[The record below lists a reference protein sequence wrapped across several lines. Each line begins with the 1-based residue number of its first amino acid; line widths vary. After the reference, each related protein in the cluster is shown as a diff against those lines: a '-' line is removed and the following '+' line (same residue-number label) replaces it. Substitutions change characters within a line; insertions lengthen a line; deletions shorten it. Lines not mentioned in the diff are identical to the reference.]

1 MLGGGRKRIFR
12 SLPVEAR
19 INRPLRFG
27 YKKLFLLAQGPEAGP
42 LAREFMKD
50 KILVLG
56 NSNVDLIFRI
66 PRFHHP
72 GETIIAESMVTA
84 FGGKGANQAITSKQL
99 GGKVIL
105 MTKLGID
112 HYGESYLQYLIK
124 KGIDQKWILRNRRLP
139 TGMALIE
146 LTSKGENRI
155 IASPG
160 ANGSLSEKDLKLL
173 GSLWKE
179 VNVFVAQL
187 EIPVETVHRGLK
199 MAKKYGAI
207 TLLNPSPPIQLSS
220 DILSLVDFFVPNEME
235 AQFLTGVRIGRDG
248 DIPKITKRLLNMGP
262 KNVVITLGPKGLFF
276 KNRSEE
282 IWMGPFNVNVVDTTA
297 AGDAFMG
304 ALACGLSKG
313 MPIRKTLR
321 LANGAGALAC
331 TKLGA
336 QPSLPFRKGLEIFL
350 SEK

>member
-1 MLGGGRKRIFR
+1 
-12 SLPVEAR
+12 
-19 INRPLRFG
+19 
-27 YKKLFLLAQGPEAGP
+27 
-42 LAREFMKD
+42 MKD

-56 NSNVDLIFRI
+56 NSNVDLIFKI

-72 GETIIAESMVTA
+72 GETIIAENLVTA

-99 GGKVIL
+99 GGKVIF

-112 HYGESYLQYLIK
+112 HYGESYCQYLIK
-124 KGIDQKWILRNRRLP
+124 KGIDQKWILRDRRLP

-146 LTSKGENRI
+146 LTFKGENRI

-160 ANGSLSEKDLKLL
+160 ANGSLSAKDLKRLNP
-173 GSLWKE
+173 LWKE
-179 VNVFVAQL
+179 VNVFVTQL
-187 EIPVETVHRGLK
+187 EIPVETVQIGLK

-220 DILSLVDFFVPNEME
+220 DILSLVDFLVPNEME
-235 AQFLTGVRIGRDG
+235 AQFMTGIRIRRDG
-248 DIPKITKRLLNMGP
+248 DIPKIAKRLLNMGP

-282 IWMGPFNVNVVDTTA
+282 IWMEAFKVNVVDTTA

-304 ALACGLSKG
+304 ALAVGLSEG
-313 MPIRKTLR
+313 MPIRKALR
-321 LANGAGALAC
+321 FANGAGALAT

-336 QPSLPFRKGLEIFL
+336 QPSLPLREELEIFL
-350 SEK
+350 SKN